1 VSIGTPT
8 IDGHH
13 PQGDLKKVS
22 QGSVTA
28 YSRWDSTTS
37 PTQYLQV
44 QWSSGTTE
52 GGSSGSGLLTLAGT
66 QYVLRGGLRGGTA
79 LCSNLDGFDL
89 FSRFDQIYPSISQY
103 LGTSTGARRHSVH
116 QRDLALV
123 GAERIGLGPQPHPPQ
138 RIEHRLRDLVHLRRG
153 WQAHL
158 VRDALRQL
166 VLEQH
171 V

>member
-1 VSIGTPT
+1 
-8 IDGHH
+8 
-13 PQGDLKKVS
+13 
-22 QGSVTA
+22 
-28 YSRWDSTTS
+28 
-37 PTQYLQV
+37 
-44 QWSSGTTE
+44 
-52 GGSSGSGLLTLAGT
+52 
-66 QYVLRGGLRGGTA
+66 VLRGGLRGGTA

-103 LGTSTGARRHSVH
+103 LGTSTGSSGAIPFTNVTSLWWVPNESGWGLNLVH
-116 QRDLALV
+116 RNGSNIV
-123 GAERIGLGPQPHPPQ
+123 FGH
-138 RIEHRLRDLVHLRRG
+138 LVHLRRG